1 MRQGNEVL
9 RVRPA
14 PPTGRAVRR
23 WTRRRSLQ
31 RAESRLGDLLY
42 DVYLGGFIVLM
53 YTAMA
58 FALAARLGRD
68 LGGSLLDDASVTAAW
83 WLAVLVLAAGAPA
96 LVGLAA
102 RLGPV
107 SLPGHEAT
115 WWLPLPVDRR
125 SLLRPAARRWP
136 VVSAL
141 PGAVVAVLAT
151 LVLVPSPG
159 AAALA
164 GAAVTGG
171 AGAAALVLAVGLTQ
185 VSAGVHG
192 RTRRAADAAL
202 AAVPLAGLTGLWW
215 GWPARVMDA
224 ISVDPAAGAS
234 RAAVPTL
241 AVMLP
246 FAVALATTLAVVLDL
261 RLGQVRGSVVRE
273 RGRTSA
279 EALGSVLS
287 LDTRGLGRALA
298 AATEPVARRS
308 ARLRLVA
315 RIPRRW
321 APHAALVTSDAML
334 LLRRPRRLVQL
345 VAAGSLPALA
355 LGPDVPV
362 LTLGLL
368 VVGGYA
374 AGLAATDGAREASAA
389 PALDAL
395 LPLDQRQ
402 VHRLRL
408 VVPTVVLVLWS
419 AVAHALLAAAHTDGS
434 WLVLGVL
441 VAPVWSAA
449 AVRAAYRPLP
459 DFSGPLV
466 HTPFGVVPPGLGA
479 AFLMGPDVVAVG
491 TLPLLAA
498 VVGGSVTPGLLG
510 AQGVLAVAALVLA
523 GRQRPAPR
531 NRPA

>member
-1 MRQGNEVL
+1 MRDGSEAL
-9 RVRPA
+9 GVRPA

-23 WTRRRSLQ
+23 WSRRRSLE
-31 RAESRLGDLLY
+31 RAESGLGDLLY
-42 DVYLGGFIVLM
+42 DVYLGGFIVVL

-68 LGGSLLDDASVTAAW
+68 LGGSLLDDASVAAAR
-83 WLAVLVLAAGAPA
+83 WLAVLVLAAGAAA

-102 RLGPV
+102 RLGPI

-125 SLLRPAARRWP
+125 GLLRPAALRWP
-136 VVSAL
+136 VVAAL
-141 PGAVVAVLAT
+141 PGAVVAALGA

-159 AAALA
+159 VATLA

-192 RTRRAADAAL
+192 RTRRAADTAL
-202 AAVPLAGLTGLWW
+202 AAVPLAGLAGLWW
-215 GWPARVMDA
+215 GWPAGVTHP
-224 ISVDPAAGAS
+224 PAAVVLGA
-234 RAAVPTL
+234 AAAATV
-241 AVMLP
+241 V
-246 FAVALATTLAVVLDL
+246 LATTLAVALDL
-261 RLGQVRGSVVRE
+261 RLGRVSGSVVRE
-273 RGRTSA
+273 RGASSA

-298 AATEPVARRS
+298 AATEPAARRS
-308 ARLRLVA
+308 ARLRPVA
-315 RIPRRW
+315 RVPRRW

-345 VAAGSLPALA
+345 VVAGSLPALA

-362 LTLGLL
+362 LTLALL

-374 AGLAATDGAREASAA
+374 AGLAVTDGAREASAA
-389 PALDAL
+389 PALDTL
-395 LPLDQRQ
+395 LPLGQRT
-402 VHRLRL
+402 VRRLRL
-408 VVPTVVLVLWS
+408 VVPTVVLVVWS
-419 AVAHALLAAAHTDGS
+419 AVVHALLAAAHADAG
-434 WLVLGVL
+434 WLVVL
-441 VAPVWSAA
+441 AAPVWSAA

-479 AFLMGPDVVAVG
+479 AFLVGPDVVALG
-491 TLPLLAA
+491 TLPLLVA
-498 VVGGSVTPGLLG
+498 VVGGSVTPGLFV
-510 AQGVLAVAALVLA
+510 AQGVLAVVAQVLA
-523 GRQRPAPR
+523 ARSRPVPRSRPA
-531 NRPA
+531 